1 MNVLAAGII
10 IATLVA
16 YIIIGLIASRR
27 VRSAEDYFIAG
38 MKLGIVPL
46 TGTYLATYFS
56 GVSMMGYPGNI
67 YALGIATLWF
77 PIFWAL
83 GTVILVFVA
92 LRFRKVSMVTPADFF
107 KIRYGSKLLEI
118 LIAITSFVALIF
130 TLIVQFKVMGIAWSL
145 ALGRPYEEGV
155 LVTAITIMII
165 LIAGGLVSVAW
176 SDVFKAIIFVAS
188 IFAGG
193 AWILSKLGGVGNI
206 ISEVSKISSSLVNP
220 IGPYTPLG
228 LFFLFL
234 IWTLG
239 VGTHPQYLQRI
250 TAAKNVRTAI
260 LQYVIAWPIL
270 AVVYLLLACLALGAR
285 VLMPTLPPGYTR
297 DYVLPLLFEKY
308 APTAVYGL
316 FLAGIIAAALSTT
329 DSVIQLSA
337 SFLCVNIVKAI
348 KPDID
353 QRKLVLAGRITSFL
367 LTALIAYLA
376 VRPLPTIL
384 YLAGYSWGLLAVG
397 YFATTVFGLYWR
409 RANSAGAI
417 ASVIGGWIVFIITQ
431 SLAKAGLWTLK
442 EVPPVAVGVLTAI
455 VLLPIVSL
463 LTSPPPKERVE
474 PFFK

>member
-1 MNVLAAGII
+1 MSLLAAAII
-10 IATLVA
+10 ITTLIA
-16 YIIIGLIASRR
+16 YVIIGIIASRR

-46 TGTYLATYFS
+46 AGTYLATYFS

-67 YALGIATLWF
+67 YKLGIATLWF

-83 GTVILVFVA
+83 GTIILIFVA

-107 KIRYGSKLLEI
+107 RIRYGSKLLEI
-118 LIAITSFVALIF
+118 LVAITSFVALIF
-130 TLIVQFKVMGIAWSL
+130 SLIVQFKVMGIAWSL

-155 LVTAITIMII
+155 LVTALTIIII

-176 SDVFKAIIFVAS
+176 SDVLKAILFVIS

-193 AWILSKLGGVGNI
+193 AWILAKLGGIGAIMSGVA
-206 ISEVSKISSSLVNP
+206 KISKDLVDP

-234 IWTLG
+234 IWACG

-250 TAAKNVRTAI
+250 TAAKDVRTAL
-260 LQYVIAWPIL
+260 LQYIISWPIL
-270 AVVYLLLACLALGAR
+270 AVVYLMLASLALGAR
-285 VLMPTLPPGYTR
+285 ILIPTLPPGYTR
-297 DYVLPLLFEKY
+297 DYVLPLLFQKY
-308 APTAVYGL
+308 APTAIYGL

-329 DSVIQLSA
+329 DSVIQLST
-337 SFLCVNIVKAI
+337 SFICVNVIKAL
-348 KPDID
+348 KPDIE
-353 QRKLVLAGRITSFL
+353 QRKLLLTGRVISFL

-376 VRPLPTIL
+376 IKPLPAIL

-397 YFATTVFGLYWR
+397 YFATTVFGLYWK
-409 RANSAGAI
+409 RANTAGAL

-431 SLAKAGLWTLK
+431 TLAKAGLWTLK
-442 EVPPVAVGVLTAI
+442 EVPPIAVGVLTAI
-455 VLLPIVSL
+455 ILLPIVSL
-463 LTSPPPKERVE
+463 LTAPPPKERIE